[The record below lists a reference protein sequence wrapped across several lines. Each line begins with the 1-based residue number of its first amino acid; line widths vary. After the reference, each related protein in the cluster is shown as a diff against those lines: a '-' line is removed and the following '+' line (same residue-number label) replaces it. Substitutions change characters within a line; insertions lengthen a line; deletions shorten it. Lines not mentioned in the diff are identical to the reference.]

1 MTLAHPAHPLPAPE
15 PIALLRVA
23 DLRAAETA
31 AAAALPPHTLMAR
44 AGAAAAR
51 WLSERVGGDDRP
63 VWFAVGPGNNGGDA
77 LVAAA
82 ELQRLGVATH

>member
-1 MTLAHPAHPLPAPE
+1 MTVTRPLSAPA

-31 AAAALPPHTLMAR
+31 AAATLPPHALMGR

-51 WLSERVGGDDRP
+51 WLSERVADDDRP
-63 VWFAVGPGNNGGDA
+63 V
-77 LVAAA
+77 
-82 ELQRLGVATH
+82 